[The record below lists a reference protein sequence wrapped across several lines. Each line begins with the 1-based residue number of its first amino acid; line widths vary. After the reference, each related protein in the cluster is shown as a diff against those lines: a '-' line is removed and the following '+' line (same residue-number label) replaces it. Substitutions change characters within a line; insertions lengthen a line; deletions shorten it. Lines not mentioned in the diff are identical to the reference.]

1 MTIHQ
6 LAAQGELAL
15 LSERLEN
22 YLEKVDKTDVQVSF
36 VKVENVCVCLLACLS
51 WCLSVCLSF
60 CLSVSLSVCLCVCL
74 SVSH

>member
-22 YLEKVDKTDVQVSF
+22 YMEKVDKTDVQVSF
-36 VKVENVCVCLLACLS
+36 VRSLRNLSVCLLVCLPA
-51 WCLSVCLSF
+51 CLSVCQS
-60 CLSVSLSVCLCVCL
+60 SQSPSL
-74 SVSH
+74 